1 MSARGSYTPKL
12 MVLLVD
18 DYEDSRFV
26 LRIFLESN
34 GYRVVEAVNGL
45 EAIELAQR
53 ECPDLILMDL
63 NLPVLDG
70 LVAAER
76 IRASRAACRN
86 VPIIAIT
93 AFDTYGMKE
102 AALEAGC
109 NAYIAKPLDFERAE
123 KVLRRTLDKYC
134 LTSRRINV

>member
-1 MSARGSYTPKL
+1 MSERDGRANKL
-12 MVLLVD
+12 MILLVD
-18 DYEDSRFV
+18 DYEASRFV
-26 LRIFLESN
+26 LRNFLESH
-34 GYRVVEAVNGL
+34 GYRVVEAINGQ
-45 EAIELAQR
+45 EAIDLAQR

-70 LVAAER
+70 LLAAER

-109 NAYIAKPLDFERAE
+109 NAYIAKPIDFERVGKLLA
-123 KVLRRTLDKYC
+123 RALDKYC
-134 LTSRRINV
+134 LTSS